1 MSPDS
6 EALLRLAAFA
16 GTFGILAAV
25 ELAWPF
31 RRGVERFPRWM
42 SNLGLS
48 VLNTLAVRG
57 LTLVLPVLPV
67 AIATQV
73 ESEGLLALAGIHGL
87 GAAVAGFLLLDL
99 AVYMQHVVFH
109 HVPWFWRLHRVH
121 HADTQFDVTT
131 AIRFHPLEII
141 ASLAWKIAVIIVFGI
156 PAMAVLVFEIV
167 LNASAM
173 FSHANFSLPAGVD
186 RLLRSLIV
194 TPDMHRIHHSI
205 VAREI
210 NSNFGFNLSVWDRLF
225 GTYMAA
231 PAGDAR
237 EMPFGLPSYRQVDTA
252 RLDWLLV
259 FPFRGE
265 RAL

>member
-16 GTFGILAAV
+16 GVFGVLAAA

-31 RRGVERFPRWM
+31 RRDVARFPRWI

-48 VLNTLAVRG
+48 VLNTLAVRA
-57 LTLVLPVLPV
+57 LTLVLPFLPI

-73 ESEGLLALAGIHGL
+73 EGEGLFALAGLGGM
-87 GAAVAGFLLLDL
+87 GAALAGFLLLDL

-109 HVPWFWRLHRVH
+109 QVPWFWRLHRVH

-141 ASLAWKIAVIIVFGI
+141 VSLAWKAAVIIVFGI
-156 PAMAVLVFEIV
+156 PAMAVLAFEIV

-173 FSHANFSLPAGVD
+173 FSHANFSLPARVD
-186 RLLRSLIV
+186 RLLRSVVV
-194 TPDMHRIHHSI
+194 TPDMHRVHHSTI
-205 VAREI
+205 PREI
-210 NSNFGFNLSVWDRLF
+210 NSNFGFNLSAWDRLF
-225 GTYMAA
+225 GTFMVA
-231 PAGDAR
+231 PSGDAR
-237 EMPFGLPSYRQVDTA
+237 EMPFGLPSYRQADTA
-252 RLDWLLV
+252 RLAWLLV
-259 FPFRGE
+259 FPFRQG

>member
-16 GTFGILAAV
+16 GVFGILAAAEV
-25 ELAWPF
+25 AWPF
-31 RRGVERFPRWM
+31 RRDVARYPRWF
-42 SNLGLS
+42 SNLGIS
-48 VLNTLAVRG
+48 VLNTLVVRA
-57 LTLVLPVLPV
+57 LALVLPVLPV
-67 AIATQV
+67 VIAMQV
-73 ESEGLLALAGIHGL
+73 EGEGLLAMTGL
-87 GAAVAGFLLLDL
+87 GGVGAALAGFLVLDL

-141 ASLAWKIAVIIVFGI
+141 VSLAWKVAVIIVFGI
-156 PAMAVLVFEIV
+156 PAMAVLAFEIV
-167 LNASAM
+167 LNAGAM
-173 FSHANFSLPAGVD
+173 FSHANISLPAVVD
-186 RLLRSLIV
+186 RLLRGLIV
-194 TPDMHRIHHSI
+194 TPDMHRVHHST
-205 VAREI
+205 VSREI

-237 EMPFGLPSYRQVDTA
+237 EMPLGLPSYRNAETA
-252 RLDWLLV
+252 RLGWLLV
-259 FPFRGE
+259 FPFRGGKT
-265 RAL
+265 L